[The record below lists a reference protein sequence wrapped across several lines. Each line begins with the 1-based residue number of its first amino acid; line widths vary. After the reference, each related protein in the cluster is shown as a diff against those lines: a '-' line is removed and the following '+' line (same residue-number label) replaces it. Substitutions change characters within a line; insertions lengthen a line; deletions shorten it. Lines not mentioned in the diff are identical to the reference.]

1 MHRFIEETLA
11 RRRDDCQLMATI
23 EFQSTITLMM
33 AGRRRMIPILLWM
46 TVPFFLGTVVRLI
59 QFQSSIHADDYD
71 NDGPSRSRVSSL
83 SRQVSKRSGEGGG
96 ENDMFEMMHQHL
108 YDIAHQSSSNNE
120 NEAAA
125 GPNNDKERKKYT
137 LDAVPKSGGG
147 LLDDVSAVEL
157 VHC

>member
-1 MHRFIEETLA
+1 
-11 RRRDDCQLMATI
+11 MATI
-23 EFQSTITLMM
+23 EFQSITLMM

-59 QFQSSIHADDYD
+59 QFQSGTHADDYD
-71 NDGPSRSRVSSL
+71 NDSPSWSRVSSL
-83 SRQVSKRSGEGGG
+83 SPRVSKRSSEGGG

-108 YDIAHQSSSNNE
+108 YEIAHQSSSNNE

-125 GPNNDKERKKYT
+125 GTNNDKERKKYT